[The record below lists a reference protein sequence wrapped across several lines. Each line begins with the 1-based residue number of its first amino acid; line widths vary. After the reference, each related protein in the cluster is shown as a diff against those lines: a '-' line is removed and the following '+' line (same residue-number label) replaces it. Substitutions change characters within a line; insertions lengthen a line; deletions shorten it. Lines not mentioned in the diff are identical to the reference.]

1 MANAKARDLAN
12 LSDDEV
18 REQLDNAKGALFKLR
33 FQRAVGQL
41 ENHAAIKKTKRDVAR
56 VLTEVRSRE
65 IAAAETLAEGSNR

>member
-1 MANAKARDLAN
+1 MANAHARELAN

-18 REQLDNAKGALFKLR
+18 REQLDEAKSALFKLR

-56 VLTEVRSRE
+56 VLTEIRARE
-65 IAAAETLAEGSNR
+65 IAAAEALAEGSNR